1 MAPTSLYAAL
11 AALAILPCSLAE
23 PKVFGLKF
31 AKVKKD
37 VAQSGLQR
45 RANTVS
51 EALYNGQNLYIANI
65 SIGTPPQKMSVQLD
79 TGSSDLWVPSSD
91 SNICQEPSCDA
102 WGSFDYKS
110 STTFEELDDL
120 GEFDISYGDGSSYSG
135 AYFSDNLVIG
145 DSSLKDVTMAVAI
158 SAQNLV
164 GDGSALGNNG
174 LMGIGFD
181 TNEARVDQGD
191 RAYLGVVS
199 QLKKQGLIKT
209 LSYSLW
215 LDDEEAQTGSI
226 LFGGVDT
233 SKYAAPLIAMPMV
246 GFESQD
252 PTTVNEVAIEMTS
265 IGLTDNAGTSSLTDS
280 NLVVPALLDSGTT
293 LIQLPTDMAQKI
305 QDTVGAITDPNS
317 AQPLVACNL
326 STAKATYV
334 FGFGGSSGPKIN
346 VPISQLID
354 PPDGRTVFA
363 DGTPACGFDIIG
375 NDEGQVIL
383 GDVFLRSAYVVYHLG
398 AKTIALANS
407 NTNPGSSSDIQE
419 ITGTQIPSIQGNVL
433 SSVALPET
441 QPTITAAA
449 TTEIDPFAGIFA
461 TSTVAAFDGT
471 LTENPGKASF
481 TAESSVGLNG
491 AVSTGKSTGAAASTK
506 GGIEVLAV
514 VGVASL
520 LSVLGGTMFLLA

>member
-1 MAPTSLYAAL
+1 MAPTSHYAAFV
-11 AALAILPCSLAE
+11 ALALLPYSLAE

-37 VAQSGLQR
+37 VAQSGFQR

-51 EALYNGQNLYIANI
+51 EPLYNGQNLYIANI
-65 SIGTPPQKMSVQLD
+65 SIGTPPQEMSVQLD
-79 TGSSDLWVPSSD
+79 TGSSDLWVPASD

-102 WGSFDYKS
+102 WGSFDYQASK
-110 STTFEELDDL
+110 TFEQLVDL
-120 GEFDISYGDGSSYSG
+120 GDFEISYGDGSSYSG
-135 AYFSDNLVIG
+135 VYFSDNLVIG
-145 DSSLKDVTMAVAI
+145 DSSLKGVTMAVAEQ
-158 SAQNLV
+158 AENLV
-164 GDGSALGNNG
+164 GDGSAIGNNG

-181 TNEARVDQGD
+181 SNEARVDQGG

-215 LDDEEAQTGSI
+215 LDDEDAQTGSI

-233 SKYAAPLIAMPMV
+233 SKYVAPLLALPMV
-246 GFESQD
+246 GFESRD
-252 PTTVNEVAIEMTS
+252 PETVNEVAIEMTS
-265 IGLTDNAGTSSLTDS
+265 IGLSVDSGTTTSLTDS
-280 NLVVPALLDSGTT
+280 DLVAPALLDSGTT

-305 QDTVGAITDPNS
+305 QDSVGAINDP
-317 AQPLVACNL
+317 AIGQPLVACNL

-334 FGFGGSSGPKIN
+334 FGFGGDSGPKIN
-346 VPISQLID
+346 VPVSQLID
-354 PPDGRTVFA
+354 DPDGVTTFA

-375 NDEGQVIL
+375 NDQGQVIL
-383 GDVFLRSAYVVYHLG
+383 GDSFLRSAYVVYHLG
-398 AKTIALANS
+398 AKTIALANA
-407 NTNPGSSSDIQE
+407 NTNPGGSSDIQE
-419 ITGTQIPSIQGNVL
+419 ITSSDIPSIKGNVL

-441 QPTITAAA
+441 QPTITAAP
-449 TTEIDPFAGIFA
+449 TIEDPFAGLFA
-461 TSTVAAFDGT
+461 TSTAAAFDGT

-491 AVSTGKSTGAAASTK
+491 AVSTGKATGAAASVK
-506 GGIEVLAV
+506 GGMEVLAV

-520 LSVLGGTMFLLA
+520 LSVLGGSMFLLG

>member
-1 MAPTSLYAAL
+1 MSPTSLYAAL

-37 VAQSGLQR
+37 LAQSGLQR

-65 SIGTPPQKMSVQLD
+65 SIGTPPQEMSVQLD
-79 TGSSDLWVPSSD
+79 TGSSDLWVPGSD
-91 SNICQEPSCDA
+91 SNICSEPSCDA
-102 WGSFDYKS
+102 WGSFDYQA
-110 STTFEELDDL
+110 STTYETLDSL
-120 GEFDISYGDGSSYSG
+120 GEFDISYGDGSQYSG
-135 AYFSDNLVIG
+135 NYFSDNLVIG
-145 DSSLKDVTMAVAI
+145 DGSLKGVVMAIAEQ
-158 SAQNLV
+158 AENLV
-164 GDGSALGNNG
+164 GDGSAIGNNG

-181 TNEARVDQGD
+181 SNEARVDQGG

-233 SKYAAPLIAMPMV
+233 SKYVAPLIAMPMV
-246 GFESQD
+246 AFEASD

-265 IGLTDNAGTSSLTDS
+265 IELNDGSDTTSLTNS
-280 NLVVPALLDSGTT
+280 KLVVPALLDSGTT
-293 LIQLPTDMAQKI
+293 LIQLPSDMAQKI
-305 QDTVGAITDPNS
+305 QDSVGAIMDP
-317 AQPLVACNL
+317 ALQQPQVACNL
-326 STAKATYV
+326 STAKATYA

-346 VPISQLID
+346 VPIKNLID
-354 PPDGRTVFA
+354 PPDGVTTFA

-375 NDEGQVIL
+375 NEEGQVIL
-383 GDVFLRSAYVVYHLG
+383 GDSFLRSAYVVYHLG

-407 NTNPGSSSDIQE
+407 NINPGSNSDIQE
-419 ITGTQIPSIQGNVL
+419 ITSGDIPSIQGNVL
-433 SSVALPET
+433 SSVALPST
-441 QPTITAAA
+441 QPSITAAP
-449 TTEIDPFAGIFA
+449 TTELVDPFAGLY
-461 TSTVAAFDGT
+461 STAAAFDGT

-481 TAESSVGLNG
+481 TAESSVGLSG
-491 AVSTGKSTGAAASTK
+491 AVATGKSTGAAASAR
-506 GGIEVLAV
+506 GGMEVLAV

-520 LSVLGGTMFLLA
+520 LSVLGGSMFLLA

>member
-37 VAQSGLQR
+37 VARSGLQR

-65 SIGTPPQKMSVQLD
+65 SIGTPPQEMSVQLD
-79 TGSSDLWVPSSD
+79 TGSSDLWVPASD
-91 SNICQEPSCDA
+91 SNICREPSCDA
-102 WGSFDYKS
+102 WGSFDYQA
-110 STTFEELDDL
+110 STTFEELDGL
-120 GEFDISYGDGSSYSG
+120 GQFGISYGDGSEYSG
-135 AYFSDNLVIG
+135 VYFSDNLVIG
-145 DSSLKDVTMAVAI
+145 DSSLKGVTMAVAEDGE
-158 SAQNLV
+158 NLV
-164 GDGSALGNNG
+164 GDGSAIGNNG

-181 TNEARVDQGD
+181 TNEARVDQGG

-199 QLKKQGLIKT
+199 QLKKQGVIKT

-215 LDDEEAQTGSI
+215 LDDEDAQTGSI

-233 SKYAAPLIAMPMV
+233 SKYVAPLIAMPMV
-246 GFESQD
+246 GFEARD

-265 IGLTDNAGTSSLTDS
+265 IGLTDGSGTSSLTDS
-280 NLVVPALLDSGTT
+280 KLVVPALLDSGTT

-305 QDTVGAITDPNS
+305 LDTVGAIQDPS
-317 AQPLVACNL
+317 IGQPLVPCNL

-354 PPDGRTVFA
+354 PPDGTVFA
-363 DGTPACGFDIIG
+363 DGTLACGFDIIG
-375 NDEGQVIL
+375 NDEDQVIL
-383 GDVFLRSAYVVYHLG
+383 GDSFLRSAYVVYHLG

-407 NTNPGSSSDIQE
+407 NINPGGSSDIQE
-419 ITGTQIPSIQGNVL
+419 ITSNSIPSIQGNVL
-433 SSVALPET
+433 SSVALPES
-441 QPTITAAA
+441 QPAVTAAP
-449 TTEIDPFAGIFA
+449 TTEIEDPYAGLYA
-461 TSTVAAFDGT
+461 TTTFDGT
-471 LTENPGKASF
+471 LTQNPGKASF
-481 TAESSVGLNG
+481 TAESSVGTNG
-491 AVSTGKSTGAAASTK
+491 AVSTGRPTGAAASVK
-506 GGIEVLAV
+506 GGMKEVFAV

-520 LSVLGGTMFLLA
+520 LSVLGGSMFLLA